1 MGFTGQ
7 LGTSQS
13 QPGNIEPGTAG
24 TAGIE
29 LSTDFVLDLAAFAN
43 IGHFTLRANFVL
55 DLALLASAIQNQS
68 LAADFALDVTNA
80 PGLSLGQ
87 ILAAGFVMDLAN
99 APGLSQGQPLAAD
112 FVLDLALDEVYTGPG
127 SGLVIGGVTQAQQIA
142 MLEEGDLFRVTLAWA
157 GVRGRTGLAR
167 VLSRS
172 LDSSERVT
180 FVLQF
185 IASASPSAMPS
196 QVVRYT
202 VDTRT
207 NLVRRVRNTESQV
220 NQLES

>member
-1 MGFTGQ
+1 
-7 LGTSQS
+7 
-13 QPGNIEPGTAG
+13 
-24 TAGIE
+24 
-29 LSTDFVLDLAAFAN
+29 
-43 IGHFTLRANFVL
+43 
-55 DLALLASAIQNQS
+55 
-68 LAADFALDVTNA
+68 
-80 PGLSLGQ
+80 
-87 ILAAGFVMDLAN
+87 
-99 APGLSQGQPLAAD
+99 
-112 FVLDLALDEVYTGPG
+112 VLDLALDEVYTGPG

-172 LDSSERVT
+172 MDSNERIT

-185 IASASPSAMPS
+185 IASASPAAMPS